1 MEKTKFKILDG
12 WENTHVKLL
21 LIVFGAA
28 LIAKGGVLARGFAVD
43 DYAFGQGFTKG
54 ELSVFLT
61 QGRFLLGGIDSF
73 IDSLGVNINDLYISL
88 GVCALLLQAALVVSI
103 LRFVGVANARGAALV
118 GAVMVVHPYLA
129 EILTFRMVLP
139 GYCVAAA
146 FSIVSL
152 EMILRGPLRW
162 PNIVI
167 SLGATVGMLFI
178 YQGFLN
184 YFSVAIIF
192 TYLFGAISW
201 KRIGFDVADG
211 QDLKRRAAALML
223 VCLASAFIFLV
234 ILSAS
239 KSLGWIEL
247 TGRANLIERGFLV
260 ERIGQIK
267 DLLLQI
273 YWLGEPVSPRWLKV
287 FVAAM
292 ISIAVILTARI
303 FWSQERDSKKFFD
316 SLGIALSLLLL
327 IPVTVGVIAPFKDWH
342 PVPRVLPQVALIVGL
357 LLLVGYSVVRGFFGK
372 IPGSIFSGFLTLL
385 LVSFVLISN
394 QIFADQKRVNS
405 WDRAEANR
413 VIARLEQEEK
423 FSRVE
428 YVFVS
433 SGSWHRSSRLNTIQ
447 GDMNISAFSP
457 EYSRVPLLVEVS
469 GYAFKK
475 SSADQNMIGEKFC
488 EKSKPWPDRGSIS
501 IVENLAIVCLKK

>member
-1 MEKTKFKILDG
+1 MEKIKFKILDG
-12 WENTHVKLL
+12 WEGTHVKLL

-54 ELSVFLT
+54 ELGIFLT

-73 IDSLGVNINDLYISL
+73 IDSLGVNINDLYVSL

-152 EMILRGPLRW
+152 EMISRKPLRW
-162 PNIVI
+162 PHIAIALVT
-167 SLGATVGMLFI
+167 TVGMLFI

-184 YFSVAIIF
+184 YFSAAIIF
-192 TYLFGAISW
+192 AYLFGAISW
-201 KRIGFDVADG
+201 KRIGFEVADG
-211 QDLKRRAAALML
+211 QDLKRRAVVLMV
-223 VCLASAFIFLV
+223 VCLASALIFLI
-234 ILSAS
+234 ILSVS

-247 TGRANLIERGFLV
+247 TGRANFIERGFIA
-260 ERIGQIK
+260 ERTEQIK
-267 DLLLQI
+267 ELLLRI
-273 YWLGEPVSPRWLKV
+273 YWLGEPVSPRWVKIL
-287 FVAAM
+287 VAAM

-303 FWSQERDSKKFFD
+303 FWFQEKKSKKPLD
-316 SLGIALSLLLL
+316 ALGILFGLLFL

-357 LLLVGYSVVRGFFGK
+357 LLLVGYSAVRGFFGK
-372 IPGSIFSGFLTLL
+372 TPGNIFSGLLVLL
-385 LVSFVLISN
+385 LVVFVFISN
-394 QIFADQKRVNS
+394 QIFADQQRINS
-405 WDRAEANR
+405 WDRSEANR
-413 VIARLEQEEK
+413 VIFRLEQQED
-423 FSRVE
+423 FSKIE
-428 YVFVS
+428 YIFVS
-433 SGSWHRSSRLNTIQ
+433 DGGWRHSSRLSTIQ

-457 EYSRVPLLVEVS
+457 EYARVPLLVEAS
-469 GYAFKK
+469 GYEFKK
-475 SSADQNMIGEKFC
+475 SVGYQNLIGERYC
-488 EKSKPWPDRGSIS
+488 EKSKPWPSQESIF
-501 IVENLAIVCLKK
+501 IVENLAIVCLNK

>member
-12 WENTHVKLL
+12 WESTHVKLL

-54 ELSVFLT
+54 ELSIFLT

-73 IDSLGVNINDLYISL
+73 IDSLGVNINDLYVSL

-118 GAVMVVHPYLA
+118 GAVMVSHPYLA

-152 EMILRGPLRW
+152 EMISRKPLRW
-162 PNIVI
+162 PYIAMA
-167 SLGATVGMLFI
+167 LAATVGMLFI

-184 YFSVAIIF
+184 YFSAAIIF
-192 TYLFGAISW
+192 AYLFGAISW
-201 KRIGFDVADG
+201 KRIGFEVADG
-211 QDLKRRAAALML
+211 QDLKRRAVVLMF
-223 VCLASAFIFLV
+223 VCLASALIFLT

-247 TGRANLIERGFLV
+247 TGRANFIERGFIV
-260 ERIGQIK
+260 ERMGQIK
-267 DLLLQI
+267 DLLLRI

-287 FVAAM
+287 LVAAM

-303 FWSQERDSKKFFD
+303 LFSQEKKSKKALD
-316 SLGIALSLLLL
+316 ILGIALGLLLL

-357 LLLVGYSVVRGFFGK
+357 LLLVGYSAVRGFFGK
-372 IPGSIFSGFLTLL
+372 IPGSIFSSLLVLL
-385 LVSFVLISN
+385 LVVFVFISN
-394 QIFADQKRVNS
+394 QIFADQQRINS

-413 VIARLEQEEK
+413 VISRLEQQEG
-423 FSRVE
+423 FSKIE
-428 YVFVS
+428 YIFVS
-433 SGSWHRSSRLNTIQ
+433 DGGWHHSSRLSTIQ

-457 EYSRVPLLVEVS
+457 EYSRAPLLVEMS

-475 SSADQNMIGEKFC
+475 SSDDQNLIGERYC
-488 EKSKPWPDRGSIS
+488 EKSKPWPNRESIS
-501 IVENLAIVCLKK
+501 IVENLAIVCLRK